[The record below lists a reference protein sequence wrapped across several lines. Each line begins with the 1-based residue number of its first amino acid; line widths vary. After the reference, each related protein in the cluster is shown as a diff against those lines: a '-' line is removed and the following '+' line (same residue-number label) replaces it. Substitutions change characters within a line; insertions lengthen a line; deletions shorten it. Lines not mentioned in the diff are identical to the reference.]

1 MALFLFREENLFYYG
16 KGVDIMTIGELFCQ
30 ELLKHLERKKKFLMK
45 NYNRVRNID
54 EKLNI
59 A

>member
-1 MALFLFREENLFYYG
+1 MTPEEIVY
-16 KGVDIMTIGELFCQ
+16 Q
-30 ELLKHLERKKKFLMK
+30 ELLKKIERVRCEIRALERQKAFLIK

>member
-1 MALFLFREENLFYYG
+1 
-16 KGVDIMTIGELFCQ
+16 MTIGELFCQ

>member
-1 MALFLFREENLFYYG
+1 
-16 KGVDIMTIGELFCQ
+16 MTIGELFCQ
-30 ELLKHLERKKKFLMK
+30 ELLKHLERKKKFLTK
-45 NYNRVRNID
+45 NYNYVHYVD

>member
-1 MALFLFREENLFYYG
+1 
-16 KGVDIMTIGELFCQ
+16 MTIGELFCQ

-45 NYNRVRNID
+45 NYNHTHYVD

>member
-1 MALFLFREENLFYYG
+1 MAPDEKFY
-16 KGVDIMTIGELFCQ
+16 Q
-30 ELLKHLERKKKFLMK
+30 ELLKQIERVRCEIRVLERQKKFLMK
-45 NYNRVRNID
+45 NYNCVRNID

>member
-1 MALFLFREENLFYYG
+1 MTPEEIVY
-16 KGVDIMTIGELFCQ
+16 Q
-30 ELLKHLERKKKFLMK
+30 ELLKKIERVRCEIRDLERKKKFLMK
-45 NYNRVRNID
+45 NYNYVHYVD

>member
-1 MALFLFREENLFYYG
+1 
-16 KGVDIMTIGELFCQ
+16 MTIGELFCQ
-30 ELLKHLERKKKFLMK
+30 ELLKHLERKKKFRIK
-45 NYNRVRNID
+45 NYNYVHYVD